1 MLFNDAIKFIN
12 ENYAKWLRPD
22 KSGKGYICP
31 ICGSG
36 SGTKGTGITENP
48 TSPNHFTCWAGCF
61 SSKSY
66 VDILAIKDGI
76 NESDTKA
83 VVENA
88 CRNCGID
95 LDENK
100 DFKKKNNKSKVEKVV
115 IEKEV
120 DYKDFFKKCHAD
132 VNKTDYWQR
141 RGLSE
146 DVINRFN
153 IGYCESW
160 SHPKIPKAPKTARLI
175 IPTGDGSYLARA
187 VDENVDKRYLK
198 QKVGNTKIFNEDAL
212 NNPSQPIFVVEGEI
226 DAMSIIQVGGEAVGL
241 GSLTMIEKFLDSV
254 EKILPN
260 QPLIFALDNDKGGS
274 EAGNKAQKKIEERRE
289 QLESKGLIIHF
300 ADVENL
306 YSGHKDANEA
316 LCAEFFEFAPK
327 VEAEINLSYKS
338 KELRQDAL
346 ALELKKDSV
355 LYRMPDFMKCIED
368 SKKRSYIPTGFS
380 ELDRELDGGL
390 FPGLYIVG
398 AISSLGKTTLCLQIA
413 DQIAQQGKDVLI
425 FSLEMSRNELIAKS
439 ISRITSIEDIKLT
452 KSNTNAKT
460 TRGILTGSR
469 YENYNETE
477 KKLIASATEIYKS
490 YCEHLYIYEA
500 KEEINVK
507 TIRDRVELHTK
518 VTGEAPIV
526 LIDYL
531 QIIDATKEQQFL
543 TDKQITDKNVKA
555 LKIISRDFNT
565 TVIGISSF
573 NRDNYTSVV
582 NMASFKESGAIEY
595 SSDVLIGLQYKDM
608 AEVSGDKTKAQAL
621 VDKVAQDTKNRR
633 PVSVQLKIL
642 KNRNGNKGTIDFDF
656 YPMFNKFKETE
667 KR

>member
-1 MLFNDAIKFIN
+1 MQFNESIKYIN
-12 ENYAKWLRPD
+12 EHATDYLKPD
-22 KSGKGYICP
+22 ASKKGYICP

-36 SGTKGTGITENP
+36 SGAKGTGITENP
-48 TSPNHFTCWAGCF
+48 KSPNHFTCWAGCF

-66 VDILAIKDGI
+66 IDILAIRDGI

-88 CRNCGID
+88 CRECGIT

-100 DFKKKNNKSKVEKVV
+100 DFMKNENKSK
-115 IEKEV
+115 IEKAVEEKEA

-132 VNKTDYWQR
+132 VNKTDYWQK
-141 RGLSE
+141 RGLGE
-146 DVINRFN
+146 DVIERFN

-160 SHPKIPKAPKTARLI
+160 SHPKVPKAPKTARLI

-187 VDENVDKRYLK
+187 VDESVDKRYSK
-198 QKVGNTKIFNEDAL
+198 QKVGNTKIFNISAL
-212 NNPSQPIFVVEGEI
+212 ENPSQPVFIVEGEI

-241 GSLTMIEKFLDSV
+241 GSLSMTEKLLDYVESV
-254 EKILPN
+254 LPK

-289 QLESKGLIIHF
+289 QLEEKGLIIHF

-327 VEAEINLSYKS
+327 VEEEKRLSYRS
-338 KELRQDAL
+338 KELRQEAL
-346 ALELKKDSV
+346 VAELRKDSV
-355 LYRMPDFMKCIED
+355 LHRMPDFMQCIEA
-368 SKKRSYIPTGFS
+368 SKTRSYIPTGFPI
-380 ELDRELDGGL
+380 LDKELDGGL

-398 AISSLGKTTLCLQIA
+398 AISSLGKTTMCLQIA

-439 ISRITSIEDIKLT
+439 ISRITSIEDVKLT
-452 KSNTNAKT
+452 RSNTNAKT
-460 TRGILTGSR
+460 TRGILTGSL
-469 YENYNETE
+469 YEKYNETE

-490 YCEHLYIYEA
+490 FCDHLYVYEA
-500 KEEINVK
+500 SEEITVQS
-507 TIRDRVELHTK
+507 IRKRVELHTK

-531 QIIDATKEQQFL
+531 QIIDPPKDQQFL
-543 TDKQITDKNVKA
+543 TDKQVTDKNVKA

-608 AEVSGDKTKAQAL
+608 AEAAGDKVKAQGVA
-621 VDKVAQDTKNRR
+621 DKADEDAKNRMS
-633 PVSVQLKIL
+633 VAVQLKIL
-642 KNRNGNKGTIDFDF
+642 KNRNGSKGTVDFDF
-656 YPMFNKFKETE
+656 YPMFNKFKE
-667 KR
+667 KQQ